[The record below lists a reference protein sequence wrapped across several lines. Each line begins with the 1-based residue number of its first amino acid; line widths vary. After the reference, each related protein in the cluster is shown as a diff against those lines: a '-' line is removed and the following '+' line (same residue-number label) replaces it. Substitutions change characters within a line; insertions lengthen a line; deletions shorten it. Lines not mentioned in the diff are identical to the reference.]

1 MYNKNIILQKKY
13 VIAIKISRFISL
25 SLVKMLTNRTRYSIL
40 AMVRLA
46 REYGKGTLMI
56 NEIAVSEKIPK
67 RFLEGIL
74 LELKKNGYLDSKLGK
89 SGGYYLIKKPKEVNL
104 LEIIR
109 LFEGSIALLAC
120 TSEKYYQPC
129 EHCKDEATCT
139 IRNTFNDIRTYTF
152 DKLADTSLADLI
164 QGE

>member
-1 MYNKNIILQKKY
+1 
-13 VIAIKISRFISL
+13 
-25 SLVKMLTNRTRYSIL
+25 MLTNRTRYSIL

-46 REYGKGTLMI
+46 REFGKGTLMI
-56 NEIAVSEKIPK
+56 NEIAESEKIPK

-89 SGGYYLIKKPKEVNL
+89 KGGYYLIKKPEDVTL

-120 TSEKYYQPC
+120 TSEKYYQAC
-129 EHCKDEATCT
+129 EHCKDEYTCT
-139 IRNTFNDIRTYTF
+139 IRRTFKEIRTYTYN
-152 DKLADTSLADLI
+152 KLEATSLADLI
-164 QGE
+164 QDLK